1 MSYPP
6 PPDQPGQPYPPYQP
20 GPLYQP
26 GPPRPSGNRR
36 VAVII
41 AVCVA
46 VAVLLCVGCGV
57 AGAVFYLRSDD
68 GDGATSGAGEATANP
83 PALTSAAPAPLS
95 CAATPLTDQPNIK
108 TVGMPD
114 FSKAPRTGTATMQL
128 TTNLGPITI
137 RMDRARTPCTVAS
150 FQHLADKKYFDQTKC
165 HRLVTEAIFVL
176 QCGDPSGT
184 GLGRPDYQF
193 ADENLTGARYSRGV
207 VAMANAGPG
216 TNGSQFFIVFQ
227 DSPLN
232 PLYTPFGSVTSGIAV
247 VDQVAAGGNDGSLA
261 NSAGGGRPN
270 IEITLQTVTVT

>member
-6 PPDQPGQPYPPYQP
+6 PPDQPGQPYPP
-20 GPLYQP
+20 YQP

-46 VAVLLCVGCGV
+46 VAALLCVGCGA
-57 AGAVFYLRSDD
+57 AGVVFYLRSDD
-68 GDGATSGAGEATANP
+68 GDGGASGTGEATPNP

-95 CAATPLTDQPNIK
+95 CAATPLTGQPNIK
-108 TVGMPD
+108 AVGMPD

-165 HRLVTEAIFVL
+165 HRLVTEGLFAL

-184 GLGRPDYQF
+184 GEGRPDYQF

-207 VAMANAGPG
+207 VAMANAGAD

-227 DSPLN
+227 DSPLE
-232 PLYTPFGSVTSGIAV
+232 PRYTPFGLVTSGIAV
-247 VDQVAAGGNDGSLA
+247 VDQVAAGGDDGSLA
-261 NSAGGGRPN
+261 NTAGGGRPK
-270 IEITLQTVTVT
+270 IEITFQTVMVT

>member
-6 PPDQPGQPYPPYQP
+6 PAQPYPPFPP
-20 GPLYQP
+20 GPQQV
-26 GPPRPSGNRR
+26 SGNRR

-41 AVCVA
+41 AVCAA
-46 VAVLLCVGCGV
+46 VAVLLCVGCGA
-57 AGAVFYLRSDD
+57 AGAVFYLRGDD
-68 GDGATSGAGEATANP
+68 GGAASGSSGTTPTP

-95 CAATPLTDQPNIK
+95 CAATSVTGQPNIK
-108 TVGMPD
+108 AVGMPD
-114 FSKAPRTGTATMQL
+114 FANAPRIGTATMQI

-165 HRLVTEAIFVL
+165 HRLVTTGIFAL

-184 GLGRPDYQF
+184 GTGRPDYQF
-193 ADENLTGARYSRGV
+193 ADENLGTRYSRGV
-207 VAMANAGPG
+207 AAMANAGPG

-227 DSPLN
+227 DSPLD

-247 VDQVAAGGNDGSLA
+247 VDQVAAGGDDGSLA
-261 NSAGGGRPN
+261 NTAGGGHPK
-270 IEITLQTVTVT
+270 IEITFQTVTVT